1 MDLFNELQEKIK
13 ELNIAVK
20 SLRKTG
26 SEYAE
31 AYTQYR
37 IKLATKLVE
46 LRDGGMPVT
55 IAYDV
60 ASGQKDIA
68 KEKYNEIV
76 KEAIYEANKES
87 VNSLKLQIRILEAQI
102 QRELGN
108 TK

>member
-60 ASGQKDIA
+60 ARGQKDIA

-102 QRELGN
+102 QREWGN